1 MQTKL
6 VGDDVNA
13 YSIKQA
19 SKKTGLTEDAI
30 RYYEKIGLLP
40 YAKRKRNGHRIY
52 DEEDIELMEL
62 IICLKKTGMSLNE
75 MKNILQY
82 PVKYKLSSVPE
93 LKRTLL
99 EYKEKV
105 MNQIHDLQR
114 IVEFIDS
121 KLENDETLFRPQ
133 KNKGNKNG

>member
-1 MQTKL
+1 M
-6 VGDDVNA
+6 GA
-13 YSIKQA
+13 YSIKQV
-19 SKKTGLTEDAI
+19 SEKTGLTEDAI

-40 YAKRKRNGHRIY
+40 YVKRKQNGHRIY
-52 DEEDIELMEL
+52 DEEDIEIMEL

-82 PVKYKLSSVPE
+82 PVKDKLSSVPE

-105 MNQIHDLQR
+105 MTQIQDLQR
-114 IVEFIDS
+114 IVEFIDA

-133 KNKGNKNG
+133 INKGNKYG

>member
-1 MQTKL
+1 M
-6 VGDDVNA
+6 NA

-133 KNKGNKNG
+133 KKGNKNA

>member
-1 MQTKL
+1 L
-6 VGDDVNA
+6 GA
-13 YSIKQA
+13 YSIKQV
-19 SKKTGLTEDAI
+19 SEKTGLTEDAI

-40 YAKRKRNGHRIY
+40 YVKRKQNGHRIY
-52 DEEDIELMEL
+52 DEEDIEIMEL

-82 PVKYKLSSVPE
+82 PVKDKLSSVPE

-105 MNQIHDLQR
+105 MTQIQDLQR
-114 IVEFIDS
+114 IVEFIDA

-133 KNKGNKNG
+133 INKGNKYG

>member
-1 MQTKL
+1 M
-6 VGDDVNA
+6 NA

-52 DEEDIELMEL
+52 DEEDIELMDL

>member
-1 MQTKL
+1 M
-6 VGDDVNA
+6 NA

-52 DEEDIELMEL
+52 AEEDIELMEL

-133 KNKGNKNG
+133 KKKGNKNG

>member
-1 MQTKL
+1 M
-6 VGDDVNA
+6 NA

-99 EYKEKV
+99 EYNEKV

>member
-1 MQTKL
+1 M
-6 VGDDVNA
+6 NA

-52 DEEDIELMEL
+52 DEEDIELMDL

-75 MKNILQY
+75 MKNFLQY

>member
-1 MQTKL
+1 M
-6 VGDDVNA
+6 NA

-40 YAKRKRNGHRIY
+40 YAKRKRNGHRRY

-99 EYKEKV
+99 EYKDKV

>member
-1 MQTKL
+1 M
-6 VGDDVNA
+6 NA

-133 KNKGNKNG
+133 KNKGNKNA

>member
-1 MQTKL
+1 M
-6 VGDDVNA
+6 NA

-40 YAKRKRNGHRIY
+40 YAKRKRNEHRIY

>member
-1 MQTKL
+1 M
-6 VGDDVNA
+6 NA

-52 DEEDIELMEL
+52 DEEDIELMDL

-133 KNKGNKNG
+133 KKGNKNA

>member
-1 MQTKL
+1 M
-6 VGDDVNA
+6 NA

>member
-1 MQTKL
+1 M
-6 VGDDVNA
+6 NA

-75 MKNILQY
+75 MKNFLQY

-121 KLENDETLFRPQ
+121 KLENDETLFRLQ
-133 KNKGNKNG
+133 KNKGNKNA

>member
-1 MQTKL
+1 M
-6 VGDDVNA
+6 NA

-93 LKRTLL
+93 LKRPLL

-105 MNQIHDLQR
+105 MNQIHELQR

>member
-1 MQTKL
+1 M
-6 VGDDVNA
+6 NA

-121 KLENDETLFRPQ
+121 KLENDETLFRLQ
-133 KNKGNKNG
+133 KNKGNKNA

>member
-1 MQTKL
+1 M
-6 VGDDVNA
+6 NA

-133 KNKGNKNG
+133 KNKCNKNG

>member
-1 MQTKL
+1 M
-6 VGDDVNA
+6 NA

-19 SKKTGLTEDAI
+19 SKKTELTEDAI

-133 KNKGNKNG
+133 KNKGNKNA

>member
-1 MQTKL
+1 M
-6 VGDDVNA
+6 NA

-121 KLENDETLFRPQ
+121 KLENDETLFWPQ
-133 KNKGNKNG
+133 KNKGNKNVSV

>member
-1 MQTKL
+1 M
-6 VGDDVNA
+6 NA

-62 IICLKKTGMSLNE
+62 IICLKKTGKSLNE

-121 KLENDETLFRPQ
+121 KLENDETFFRPQ

>member
-1 MQTKL
+1 M
-6 VGDDVNA
+6 NA

-40 YAKRKRNGHRIY
+40 YAKRKRNGHRMY
-52 DEEDIELMEL
+52 DEEDIELMDL

-133 KNKGNKNG
+133 KNKGNKNA

>member
-1 MQTKL
+1 M
-6 VGDDVNA
+6 NA

-52 DEEDIELMEL
+52 DEEDIELMDL

-133 KNKGNKNG
+133 KNKGNKNA

>member
-1 MQTKL
+1 M
-6 VGDDVNA
+6 NA

-40 YAKRKRNGHRIY
+40 YAKKKRNGHRIY

-75 MKNILQY
+75 MKNFLQY

-133 KNKGNKNG
+133 KKGNKNA

>member
-1 MQTKL
+1 M
-6 VGDDVNA
+6 NA

-52 DEEDIELMEL
+52 AEEDIELMEL

>member
-1 MQTKL
+1 M
-6 VGDDVNA
+6 NA

-75 MKNILQY
+75 MKNFLQY

>member
-1 MQTKL
+1 M
-6 VGDDVNA
+6 NA

-75 MKNILQY
+75 MKNFLQY

-105 MNQIHDLQR
+105 TNQIHDLQR

>member
-1 MQTKL
+1 M
-6 VGDDVNA
+6 GA
-13 YSIKQA
+13 YSIKQV
-19 SKKTGLTEDAI
+19 SKKSGLTEDAI

-40 YAKRKRNGHRIY
+40 YAKRKLNGHRIY
-52 DEEDIELMEL
+52 DEVDIERMEL

-75 MKNILQY
+75 MKHILQY
-82 PVKYKLSSVPE
+82 PVKDKLSSTPE

-105 MNQIHDLQR
+105 MTQIHDLQS
-114 IVEFIDS
+114 IVAFIDA

-133 KNKGNKNG
+133 INKGNKYG

>member
-1 MQTKL
+1 M
-6 VGDDVNA
+6 NA

-82 PVKYKLSSVPE
+82 PVKYKLSSAPE

-105 MNQIHDLQR
+105 MNQIHDLQL

>member
-1 MQTKL
+1 M
-6 VGDDVNA
+6 NA

-52 DEEDIELMEL
+52 DEENIELMEL

-105 MNQIHDLQR
+105 MKQIHDLQR

-133 KNKGNKNG
+133 KKR

>member
-1 MQTKL
+1 M
-6 VGDDVNA
+6 NA

-40 YAKRKRNGHRIY
+40 YAKRKRNGHRMY
-52 DEEDIELMEL
+52 DEEDIELMDL

-133 KNKGNKNG
+133 KKGNKNA